1 MDAERVVDT
10 TVAQRERISEWLLSR
25 AIAVAFAESA
35 AAVAAEDE
43 GPRNLSQMDIDA
55 DQYIDYL
62 SEESAALIGQI
73 AALLQIEPASDPA
86 ETISEIKEVI
96 FTYLLGDNDYNN
108 NNDPNNAEKNGSTAR
123 KTKTTKTTAE
133 SPSLNFSLV
142 DLAAAGPRSG
152 SERVDEALSLLRM
165 LYHHE
170 MLQRQDFVNNAI
182 TVVQA
187 VTANP
192 EVSIKSAK
200 QGRG

>member
-35 AAVAAEDE
+35 AAVAAEEE
-43 GPRNLSQMDIDA
+43 GPSNLSQMDIDA

-62 SEESAALIGQI
+62 SEESAGLIGQI
-73 AALLQIEPASDPA
+73 AGLLQIEPASDPA

-96 FTYLLGDNDYNN
+96 FTYLLGGNDYNN

-123 KTKTTKTTAE
+123 KTTKTTAE
-133 SPSLNFSLV
+133 SPSLNFSLA

>member
-96 FTYLLGDNDYNN
+96 FTYLLEGNSNSNN

-123 KTKTTKTTAE
+123 KTTKTTAE
-133 SPSLNFSLV
+133 SPSLNFSLA